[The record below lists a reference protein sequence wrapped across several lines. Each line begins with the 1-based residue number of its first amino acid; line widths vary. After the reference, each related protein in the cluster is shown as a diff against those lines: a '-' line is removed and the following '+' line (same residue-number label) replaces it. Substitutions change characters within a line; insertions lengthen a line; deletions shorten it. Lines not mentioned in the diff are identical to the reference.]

1 VSSRPTRV
9 FESRLSRLDA
19 AYAELLKLRDEI
31 TRYIESDAFV
41 GPTVKEFRDFAALV
55 TRFESKLLTAPGLTP
70 THGTPEATTPV
81 GAVPPQGKESDQRN
95 VTIAGIVV
103 LVVLAL
109 IVLLSSGVFPGGTEV
124 VASPVV
130 VNATTTTT
138 TTTIRS
144 TSSGSSMLLTV
155 FGIAVVGMF
164 LIPNALREFGKQKME
179 RMQMEHT
186 KEPFES
192 WVPKK
197 LRYLTGRC
205 GAALIITQYKRV
217 PAEIAV
223 EMKRRGYNVSADG
236 FRSFAR
242 LELTDEALGIIA
254 EIMFCA
260 ETAVATRE
268 DRLIGAITQVGSPTP
283 PRVMPSGATQ

>member
-1 VSSRPTRV
+1 MD
-9 FESRLSRLDA
+9 RLDA
-19 AYAELLKLRDEI
+19 AYQELLGLREKI
-31 TRYIESDAFV
+31 TTYIESDAFV
-41 GPTVKEFRDFAALV
+41 GPTVKDFRDFAALV

-70 THGTPEATTPV
+70 THGAPEATTPV
-81 GAVPPQGKESDQRN
+81 AAVPPQGKESDQRN

-103 LVVLAL
+103 LVILAL
-109 IVLLSSGVFPGGTEV
+109 IVLLSSGVIPSGMEV

-138 TTTIRS
+138 TTSMRS
-144 TSSGSSMLLTV
+144 TSSGSSMLVTV
-155 FGIAVVGMF
+155 FGIASVGMF
-164 LIPNALREFGKQKME
+164 LVPSALREFGRQKME
-179 RMQMEHT
+179 RTQMEHT

-205 GAALIITQYKRV
+205 GAALIITQYKKV
-217 PAEIAV
+217 PVEIAV
-223 EMKRRGYNVSADG
+223 EMRRRGYNVTAEG

-242 LELTDEALGIIA
+242 MALADEALGIIA

-268 DRLIGAITQVGSPTP
+268 DRLIGAVTQVGSPTP
-283 PRVMPSGATQ
+283 PRVIQSAGASQ